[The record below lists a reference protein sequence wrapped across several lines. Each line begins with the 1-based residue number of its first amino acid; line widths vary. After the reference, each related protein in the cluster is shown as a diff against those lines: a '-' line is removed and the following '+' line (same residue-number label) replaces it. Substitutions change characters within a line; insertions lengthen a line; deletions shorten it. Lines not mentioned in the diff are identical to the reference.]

1 MILMQ
6 PYKYNSNNHSGLY
19 RHRINIQKPI
29 IIEDSLGQEVT
40 TWEDTQHLW
49 AMIKTIQGR
58 EYIAAATTQTE
69 KTTRFIVRYTTGINE
84 SMRIVHKDKMYEIVS
99 VINDDE
105 MNKTLTII
113 GKG

>member
-1 MILMQ
+1 MQ

-19 RHRINIQKPI
+19 RHRINIQKPVI
-29 IIEDSLGQEVT
+29 TKDSIGQEIT
-40 TWEDTQHLW
+40 TWEDVKLLW
-49 AMIKTIQGR
+49 SMIKTVQGR
-58 EYIAAATTQTE
+58 EYIAAASTQTE
-69 KTTRFIVRYTTGINE
+69 KTTRFIVRYTTGIDE
-84 SMRIVHKDKMYEIVS
+84 SMRIVHKDKVYEIES